1 MQSAGFERAKIRLT
15 RFNYQSH
22 LFIKFFKKKKK
33 KETQGSAEIILAC
46 LASTDSRNSILIR
59 YFVISAMFS
68 LIERIASRVI
78 VIRYMLQ
85 EAIVNQLYDMH
96 NNMYLHINISKRV
109 KKM

>member
-1 MQSAGFERAKIRLT
+1 MQSAGFEHAKVRLT

-22 LFIKFFKKKKK
+22 SFIKFFKK

-46 LASTDSRNSILIR
+46 LVCTDSRNSILIR
-59 YFVISAMFS
+59 YFVIFAMFS
-68 LIERIASRVI
+68 LIDRTASRVI
-78 VIRYMLQ
+78 VIRYMLR